1 MHSQQFYDI
10 ITIYCVE
17 GIIDTHYEVLKMF
30 DYKTHP
36 GLASSELMGLNECFK
51 PVERSFDKGEIIT
64 INSFEN
70 NTIGIIKS
78 GTAYLSTINYEGQR
92 RILEYYSQGELMT
105 LPEPGGDDRAFYIIA
120 KTACIINMFQKEKL
134 LACCEKQ
141 CKKHMRM
148 IKAYGE
154 DALKKAVRHVDIISQ
169 RTLRG
174 KLLTMFEYLSEDSGG
189 SFTLP
194 MPYTDLA
201 DYLAVDRSA
210 MMRELKQLNAEGVI
224 SSVKRR
230 VSLNRK

>member
-1 MHSQQFYDI
+1 
-10 ITIYCVE
+10 
-17 GIIDTHYEVLKMF
+17 
-30 DYKTHP
+30 
-36 GLASSELMGLNECFK
+36 
-51 PVERSFDKGEIIT
+51 
-64 INSFEN
+64 
-70 NTIGIIKS
+70 
-78 GTAYLSTINYEGQR
+78 
-92 RILEYYSQGELMT
+92 
-105 LPEPGGDDRAFYIIA
+105 
-120 KTACIINMFQKEKL
+120 
-134 LACCEKQ
+134 
-141 CKKHMRM
+141 MRM

-174 KLLTMFEYLSEDSGG
+174 KLLTMFEYLSDDSGG

-224 SSVKRR
+224 TSVKRR